1 MLRSRNSL
9 TSYHKK
15 MIESHIQAILQH
27 IGEDPQREGLVK
39 TPARVAKALA
49 EVTTGYHQD
58 ACEILRSA
66 IFDATDSQGL
76 VLVRDIPFYSLCEHH
91 ILPFFGQVHIA
102 YLPGSHITGLS
113 KLART
118 VEVFARRLQV
128 QERLTRQIAE
138 AIMEALDAQGVV
150 VVVEAQHMCMQM
162 RGVEKP
168 GTVTTT
174 VAALGCYENDVPRR
188 QEVLTL
194 IRK

>member
-1 MLRSRNSL
+1 
-9 TSYHKK
+9 
-15 MIESHIQAILQH
+15 MIEDHIQAILQH
-27 IGEDPQREGLVK
+27 VGEDPQREGLVK

-58 ACEILRSA
+58 AREILRSA

>member
-1 MLRSRNSL
+1 
-9 TSYHKK
+9 
-15 MIESHIQAILQH
+15 MIEPNIKEILSA
-27 IGEDPQREGLVK
+27 IGENPEREGLQK
-39 TPARVAKALA
+39 TPYRVAKALR
-49 EVTTGYHQD
+49 EVTVGYNQD
-58 ACEILRSA
+58 AREILRSA
-66 IFDATDSQGL
+66 IFDASDSQGL

-91 ILPFFGQVHIA
+91 LLPFFGQVHIA
-102 YLPGSHITGLS
+102 YLPGTHITGLS
-113 KLART
+113 KLARA
-118 VEVFARRLQV
+118 VEVYARRLQV

-138 AIMEALDAQGVV
+138 VIADALDAQGVI

-174 VAALGCYENDVPRR
+174 ITALGIYENDAALR

>member
-1 MLRSRNSL
+1 
-9 TSYHKK
+9 
-15 MIESHIQAILQH
+15 MIEDHIQAILQH

-58 ACEILRSA
+58 AREILRSA

-168 GTVTTT
+168 GTITTT

>member
-1 MLRSRNSL
+1 
-9 TSYHKK
+9 
-15 MIESHIQAILQH
+15 MIEDHIQAILQH

-58 ACEILRSA
+58 AREILRSA

>member
-1 MLRSRNSL
+1 
-9 TSYHKK
+9 
-15 MIESHIQAILQH
+15 MIEDHIQAILQH

-58 ACEILRSA
+58 AREILRSA

-168 GTVTTT
+168 GTITTT
-174 VAALGCYENDVPRR
+174 VAALGCYESDVARR
-188 QEVLTL
+188 LEVLTL

>member
-1 MLRSRNSL
+1 
-9 TSYHKK
+9 

-58 ACEILRSA
+58 AREILRSA

-168 GTVTTT
+168 GTITTT

>member
-1 MLRSRNSL
+1 
-9 TSYHKK
+9 

-27 IGEDPQREGLVK
+27 IGEDPLREGLVK

-58 ACEILRSA
+58 AREILRSA

-174 VAALGCYENDVPRR
+174 VAALGCYESDVARR

>member
-1 MLRSRNSL
+1 
-9 TSYHKK
+9 
-15 MIESHIQAILQH
+15 MIEDHIQAILQH

-58 ACEILRSA
+58 AREILRSA

-138 AIMEALDAQGVV
+138 AIMDALDAQGVV

-168 GTVTTT
+168 GTITTT
-174 VAALGCYENDVPRR
+174 VAALGCYESDVARR

>member
-1 MLRSRNSL
+1 
-9 TSYHKK
+9 
-15 MIESHIQAILQH
+15 MIEDHIQAILQH

-58 ACEILRSA
+58 AREILRSA

-150 VVVEAQHMCMQM
+150 VAVEAQHMCMQM

-168 GTVTTT
+168 GTITTT
-174 VAALGCYENDVPRR
+174 VAALGCYESDVARR

>member
-1 MLRSRNSL
+1 
-9 TSYHKK
+9 
-15 MIESHIQAILQH
+15 MIEDHIQAILQH

-58 ACEILRSA
+58 AREILRSA

-174 VAALGCYENDVPRR
+174 VAALGCYESDVARR

>member
-1 MLRSRNSL
+1 
-9 TSYHKK
+9 
-15 MIESHIQAILQH
+15 MIEDHIQAILQH

-58 ACEILRSA
+58 AREILRSA

-102 YLPGSHITGLS
+102 YLPGTHITGLS

-168 GTVTTT
+168 GTITTT
-174 VAALGCYENDVPRR
+174 VAALGCYESDVARR

>member
-1 MLRSRNSL
+1 
-9 TSYHKK
+9 

-27 IGEDPQREGLVK
+27 IGEDPEREGLVK
-39 TPARVAKALA
+39 TPARVAKALS
-49 EVTTGYHQD
+49 EVTAGYRQD

-66 IFDATDSQGL
+66 IFDASDSQGL

-102 YLPGSHITGLS
+102 YLPGTHITGLS

-168 GTVTTT
+168 GTITTT
-174 VAALGCYENDVPRR
+174 VAALGCYESDVARR

>member
-1 MLRSRNSL
+1 
-9 TSYHKK
+9 
-15 MIESHIQAILQH
+15 MIEDHIQAILQH

-58 ACEILRSA
+58 AREILRSA

-168 GTVTTT
+168 GTITTT
-174 VAALGCYENDVPRR
+174 VAALGCYESDVARR

>member
-1 MLRSRNSL
+1 
-9 TSYHKK
+9 

-58 ACEILRSA
+58 AREILRSA

>member
-1 MLRSRNSL
+1 
-9 TSYHKK
+9 
-15 MIESHIQAILQH
+15 MIENNIKALLEH
-27 IGEDPQREGLVK
+27 IGENPEREGLIK
-39 TPARVAKALA
+39 TPARVAKALS
-49 EVTTGYHQD
+49 EVTVGYQQN
-58 ACEILRSA
+58 AQEILRSA
-66 IFDATDSQGL
+66 IFDASDSQGV

-91 ILPFFGQVHIA
+91 LLPFFGTVHIA
-102 YLPGSHITGLS
+102 YLPDTHITGLS

-118 VEVFARRLQV
+118 VDVYARRLQV

-138 AIMEALDAQGVV
+138 AINEALHTQGVI

-168 GTVTTT
+168 GTITTT
-174 VAALGCYENDVPRR
+174 IASLGCYEKDANLR

>member
-1 MLRSRNSL
+1 
-9 TSYHKK
+9 
-15 MIESHIQAILQH
+15 MIEDHIQAILQH

-58 ACEILRSA
+58 AREILRSA

-138 AIMEALDAQGVV
+138 AIMEALEAQGVV

-168 GTVTTT
+168 GTITTT
-174 VAALGCYENDVPRR
+174 VAALGCYESDVARR